1 MPLYKSIAV
10 NNETH
15 VLIWHITESEHE
27 LHPPLK
33 LENYSQ
39 TRLSDMKSEIHR
51 RAYLSVRHLL
61 AIAGY
66 TDADLTYNEHGKP
79 SLSDGVE
86 ISVTHSYQYAAIIL
100 GATPVGI
107 DIEKQRDKIT
117 KIAQKFVSDKEFEYL
132 DTSSNDYIKN
142 LTVIWG
148 AKEAVYKLFGQPG
161 VSFKQHII
169 IAPFQLQNGIT
180 KSLLSLGEVQQT
192 FDTDFLE
199 FNNFTCVYTFKTC
212 MKRF

>member
-10 NNETH
+10 NDETH
-15 VLIWHITESEHE
+15 VLVWQITETEEE
-27 LHPPLK
+27 LSAPIV
-33 LENYSQ
+33 LETYSKN
-39 TRLSDMKSEIHR
+39 RISDMKSEIHR

-66 TDADLTYNEHGKP
+66 KDADISYNENGKP

-86 ISVTHSYQYAAIIL
+86 ISITHSYEYAAIIL

-117 KIAQKFVSDKEFEYL
+117 KIAPKFISDKEFEYL
-132 DTSSNDYIKN
+132 DTDSLDYIKN

-148 AKEAVYKLFGQPG
+148 AKEAVYKLYGQPG

-169 IAPFQLQNGIT
+169 IAPFELEKGIT
-180 KSLLSLGEVQQT
+180 KSLLSFEETQQT
-192 FDTDFLE
+192 YDTDFLE
-199 FNNFTCVYTFKTC
+199 FAGFTCVYTF
-212 MKRF
+212 